1 METDTGKVKNMNRIW
16 YLIDAKGK
24 VLGRLA
30 SEIAI
35 LLRGKNRVNF
45 DKSVDLGNYVIVINA
60 EKIKLTGQKEEQKL
74 YRYHT
79 NYPGSLKEIPYTRL
93 RREKP
98 EFIIKKA
105 VTGMLP
111 DNKLRRKF
119 IRRLKIYKGDLHP
132 HSAQNIEILS

>member
-1 METDTGKVKNMNRIW
+1 MEADTGKIEKLNRNW

-30 SEIAI
+30 SEVAI

-45 DKSVDLGNYVIVINA
+45 DKSVDLGNYVIIVNA
-60 EKIKLTGQKEEQKL
+60 EKVKLTGKKEEQKV

-79 NYPGSLKEIPYTRL
+79 NYPGSLKEVPYSKL
-93 RREKP
+93 ILEKP
-98 EFIIKKA
+98 EFMIKKA

-111 DNKLRRKF
+111 GNKLSRKF
-119 IRRLKIYKGDLHP
+119 IKRLKIYSGNQHP
-132 HSAQNIEILS
+132 HSAQDIEILS

>member
-111 DNKLRRKF
+111 DNKLRRKS